1 MTRTKFVCFVAAR
14 NCMRQQVAG
23 RSSQRHATLPTYYK
37 ILLRTEK
44 VLLQYYPV
52 VQSTPPYYSVLQ
64 SVLRTTKCYSSTT
77 LYYTALLCSTNYYS
91 STTLYYKVLL
101 QYYSVLQSATP
112 VLLCTKVLLQYYFV
126 LHSATPVLLCTT
138 KYYSSTTLY
147 YKVLIQYYSVLHSAT
162 PVLLCTTKYYS
173 SKSLYYKVLLQY
185 LHKKPT
191 PTISFVYAIF
201 FTSFG
206 QRHAIFLF
214 ALGRSPQRHTTWHD
228 AQRRGT
234 TLGSQSATTHDCS
247 VDAVRNDVRQLHIT
261 LFKVSGQDATN

>member
-1 MTRTKFVCFVAAR
+1 MPIESFVTTFFADWLNWTFFWWRSFCFVAER
-14 NCMRQQVAG
+14 NRMRQQVAD
-23 RSSQRHATLPTYYK
+23 RSPQRHATLPTYYK
-37 ILLRTEK
+37 ILLRTE
-44 VLLQYYPV
+44 VL
-52 VQSTPPYYSVLQ
+52 
-64 SVLRTTKCYSSTT
+64 LRTTLTVNATQVSNFQPQKNSSFSHVP
-77 LYYTALLCSTNYYS
+77 A
-91 STTLYYKVLL
+91 
-101 QYYSVLQSATP
+101 
-112 VLLCTKVLLQYYFV
+112 
-126 LHSATPVLLCTT
+126 
-138 KYYSSTTLY
+138 
-147 YKVLIQYYSVLHSAT
+147 
-162 PVLLCTTKYYS
+162 
-173 SKSLYYKVLLQY
+173 

-191 PTISFVYAIF
+191 PTIPFVYAIF

>member
-112 VLLCTKVLLQYYFV
+112 VLLCT
-126 LHSATPVLLCTT
+126 T

-147 YKVLIQYYSVLHSAT
+147 YTVLLQYYSVLQSTTPVLLCTT
-162 PVLLCTTKYYS
+162 PVLLCTTKY
-173 SKSLYYKVLLQY
+173 
-185 LHKKPT
+185 
-191 PTISFVYAIF
+191 
-201 FTSFG
+201 
-206 QRHAIFLF
+206 
-214 ALGRSPQRHTTWHD
+214 
-228 AQRRGT
+228 
-234 TLGSQSATTHDCS
+234 
-247 VDAVRNDVRQLHIT
+247 
-261 LFKVSGQDATN
+261 